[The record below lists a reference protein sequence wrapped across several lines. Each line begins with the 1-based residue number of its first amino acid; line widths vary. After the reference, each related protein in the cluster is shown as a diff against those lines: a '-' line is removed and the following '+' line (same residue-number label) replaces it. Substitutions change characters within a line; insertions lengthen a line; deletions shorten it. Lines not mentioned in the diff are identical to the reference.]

1 MKLELYSEPF
11 SKNGNLAG
19 EGFKRL
25 LGRPNLNLLQTLVRE
40 SLQNVIDATLPGRSP
55 EARIRLRKLQLAERH
70 ALSSSVLAQLP
81 SAGPSREI
89 LSNSL
94 GKPDL
99 WVLEIADFG
108 TVGLSGPVEA
118 DVAPSGNERANFV
131 NFLKNVG
138 AARDSYQ
145 GGGTYGY
152 GKSSLYAMSS
162 CSLVVVDSQ
171 TFHEGQPVRRH
182 MACHLGEAFDA
193 NVGAGTRCFTGR
205 HWWGVP
211 AGSDSVAPA
220 TGVHALGLSSALGMF
235 PRSEVDSGTS
245 IMIVDPEIETTST
258 QDLERELVTCVLLNF
273 WPRMSETTAPDRRLT
288 VYVEINGRPIDVPSP
303 EDFPPLD
310 LFCRALADI
319 RANASS
325 LKEIRSQRPSKH
337 LGKLAFSPG
346 VLAQRHSLASIND
359 GDILAGAAHI
369 ALMRPVEL
377 VVKYIRGV
385 AYPDPLHEW
394 AGVFVCS
401 DESEVE
407 EAFAQ
412 AEPPTHDDWAP
423 DNLPKGPQQ
432 TMVRV
437 GMRKLR
443 EHADSFVPGKISLS
457 KSADPASPSLAATA
471 GQMGRFLSPTSARG
485 AGKPEQFRRGGP
497 SPKRGVRLSAPE
509 MIGLSLDQDA
519 AALATF
525 SIHLTNDGSQ
535 GPLTVVVEPKL
546 VAEGG
551 GISTEDIPMDLLPR
565 LHSISLEGHDLV
577 SEAHMLDVG
586 LLSGEI
592 RVIARIVKGAAVT
605 VAARISS
612 EGAA

>member
-55 EARIRLRKLQLAERH
+55 EARIRLRKLRDTERN
-70 ALSSSVLAQLP
+70 ALSNSVLAQMP
-81 SAGPSREI
+81 AGGPSEQI
-89 LSNSL
+89 LSDSL
-94 GKPDL
+94 EKPEL
-99 WVLEIADFG
+99 WVFEIADFG

-118 DVAPSGNERANFV
+118 DVAPSGEERANFV

-138 AARDSYQ
+138 AARDSHQ

-162 CSLVVVDSQ
+162 CSLVLVDSQ
-171 TFHEGQPVRRH
+171 TFNEGKPVRRL

-193 NVGAGTRCFTGR
+193 SVGTGIRRFTGR
-205 HWWGVP
+205 HWWGMP

-220 TGVHALGLSSALGMF
+220 TGAHALDLSGELGMF
-235 PRSEVDSGTS
+235 SRSEADSGTS
-245 IMIVDPEIETTST
+245 IVIVDPELEVSST
-258 QDLERELVTCVLLNF
+258 QELGRELITCVLLNF
-273 WPRMSETTAPDRRLT
+273 WPRMSDSTAADRRLT
-288 VYVEINGRPIDVPSP
+288 VSIEIDGQPLDVPAP
-303 EDFPPLD
+303 EAFPPLD

-319 RANASS
+319 RSNAGS
-325 LKEIRSQRPSKH
+325 LKDVRSQRPAKA
-337 LGKLAFSPG
+337 LGKLAFAPG
-346 VLAQRHSLASIND
+346 VAAQRHPLASSN
-359 GDILAGAAHI
+359 GEDILAGASHI

-377 VVKYIRGV
+377 VVKYLRG
-385 AYPDPLHEW
+385 APYPDSLHEW

-401 DESEVE
+401 AESEVE

-423 DNLPKGPQQ
+423 DNLPKGKQQ

-437 GMRKLR
+437 GMRALR
-443 EHADSFVPGKISLS
+443 THADTFVPTKSLS
-457 KSADPASPSLAATA
+457 RSADPASPSLAATA

-485 AGKPEQFRRGGP
+485 AGKPEPSRRGGP
-497 SPKRGVRLSAPE
+497 SPKKGVRLSSPE
-509 MIGLSLDQDA
+509 MIGLSLAQDG

-525 SIHLTNDGSQ
+525 RVDLTNDGSQ
-535 GPLTVVVEPKL
+535 GPLKLIVEPKL
-546 VAEGG
+546 VADGN
-551 GISTEDIPMDLLPR
+551 GISAEDVPSNLLPR
-565 LHSISLEGHDLV
+565 LHSVSLEAHDL
-577 SEAHMLDVG
+577 SSKGQILDVG
-586 LLSGEI
+586 LLSGEVTAVV
-592 RVIARIVKGAAVT
+592 RMVKGAAVT
-605 VAARISS
+605 VAVRVLS
-612 EGAA
+612 EDAA